1 MAARNGPAFNDSAT
15 FGWVSRLIHW
25 LMAVGIIGMLG
36 FGTYIANMTPTL
48 HNLSLYGLHKSIG
61 LCLLVLVVVRVLWHR
76 ISPPPAI
83 LTEGIAPWQSKLAH
97 WVHVLLYALMIG
109 VPLTGWI
116 ASAATGI
123 DVLLF
128 DTITLP
134 RIAPLSEAWDATF
147 FALHG
152 WLTKLMLGLL
162 VLHAGGAL
170 IRYFRHRDRTLARM
184 VRG

>member
-1 MAARNGPAFNDSAT
+1 MAARNGVES

-25 LMAVGIIGMLG
+25 AMAVCIIGMLA
-36 FGTYIANMTPTL
+36 FGTYIANMTPSMS
-48 HNLSLYGLHKSIG
+48 NLWMYGLHKSVG
-61 LCLLVLVVVRVLWHR
+61 LCLFALVVVRLVWHR

-83 LTEGIAPWQSKLAH
+83 LTDGIAPWQLTVAR
-97 WVHVLLYALMIG
+97 WLHVLLYALMLA

-123 DVLLF
+123 DVVLF
-128 DTITLP
+128 NSVTLP
-134 RIAPLSEAWDATF
+134 QITPVSEAWDTVF

-152 WLTKLMLGLL
+152 WLTKLLIGAL

-170 IRYFRHRDRTLARM
+170 VRYFRHGDRTLQRM